1 MPKMSYTRKV
11 AYNTAAQIV
20 GKVIG
25 IGISLVTIAT
35 LFRYLGVEG
44 VGKYTTVF
52 AFVSFFSVF
61 ADFGLQWTLIRE
73 LAVQKDKNKVFQNI
87 LSLRLIVAVVIHL
100 LTFAVVWFF
109 KYPIDVKLGVGI
121 ITLSW
126 FFTTMNST
134 FVGVFQNNYRL
145 DLSVATD
152 VLGRA
157 IIYIL
162 ILLGTSYN
170 LGFTMVLIAYIFG
183 TAVNFFSNVFLSRRF
198 VTLGFGRDT
207 AYWPTIFRQAFPIG
221 IVLVF
226 HFIYFKI
233 DSLMLSWMKGMVDVG
248 IYGTSYKLLE
258 VLESLPI
265 MFLGASFPLIT
276 KYVVDKDKRLNS
288 AFQKQFDFIA
298 LAGFPIAVGTYVLAQ
313 PIIDFIGG
321 RSGEFSSTATVSF
334 LGQPA
339 TSVTVL
345 KILVFVIAISFFSNL
360 YAYLIV
366 ALGKQK
372 NMVLPTIGFAV
383 INIILNLVLIP
394 IASYIGS
401 SFATLV
407 TELVVLFSTI
417 YIAGL
422 YIKIKIAYSS
432 FFKAIMCSLVMGVV
446 TYYLNL
452 VGVNVFVNIIIAT
465 FIYGVFVFS
474 IKAVPINLIKSII
487 RREE

>member
-1 MPKMSYTRKV
+1 MSYTRKV
-11 AYNTAAQIV
+11 AYNTVAQIL
-20 GKVIG
+20 GKIIG

-52 AFVSFFSVF
+52 AFVSFFAVF

-73 LAVQKDKNKVFQNI
+73 LAVQEDKNKVFQNV
-87 LSLRLIVAVVIHL
+87 LTLRLVVALLVHL
-100 LTFAVVWFF
+100 LTFALVWFF

-126 FFTTMNST
+126 FFTTMNSA

-157 IIYIL
+157 VIYIL
-162 ILLGTSYN
+162 ILLATSYN
-170 LGFTMVLIAYIFG
+170 FGFTTVLVAYIFG
-183 TAVNFFSNVFLSRRF
+183 TAVNFFSNVLLSRRYI
-198 VTLGFGRDT
+198 TLGFGKDI
-207 AYWPTIFRQAFPIG
+207 AYWPTIFRQALPIG

-258 VLESLPI
+258 VLEALPV

-276 KYVVDKDKRLNS
+276 KYVVDKDNRLNS
-288 AFQKQFDFIA
+288 AFQKQFDFLA
-298 LAGFPIAVGTYVLAQ
+298 LVGFPVVVGTYMLAQ

-321 RSGEFSSTATVSF
+321 RSGEFSSTATISF

-345 KILVFVIAISFFSNL
+345 KILIFVVAISFFSSL
-360 YAYLIV
+360 YSYLIV

-372 NMVLPTIGFAV
+372 NMVLPTIGFAL
-383 INIILNLVLIP
+383 INIILNLILIP
-394 IASYIGS
+394 ITSYMGS
-401 SFATLV
+401 SFATLI
-407 TELVVLFSTI
+407 TEIIVLLSTI

-422 YIKIKIAYSS
+422 YVKIPISYSS
-432 FFKAIMCSLVMGVV
+432 FFKVIICSLVMGVA

-452 VGVNVFVNIIIAT
+452 AGVGLFVNIIIAM
-465 FIYGVFVFS
+465 FIYSICVFL
-474 IKAVPINLIKSII
+474 IKAVPMDLVKNIIK
-487 RREE
+487 REE

>member
-1 MPKMSYTRKV
+1 MSYTQKV

-20 GKVIG
+20 GKVVG
-25 IGISLVTIAT
+25 IGISLFTITA

-73 LAVQKDKNKVFQNI
+73 LAIQKDKNKVFQNI
-87 LSLRLIVAVVIHL
+87 LSLRLIISTVIYL
-100 LTFAVVWFF
+100 LCFSVVWLFG
-109 KYPIDVKLGVGI
+109 YPLDVKVGVGI
-121 ITLSW
+121 IAFSW
-126 FFTTMNST
+126 FFTTMNSA

-157 IIYIL
+157 IIYALVLFAI
-162 ILLGTSYN
+162 SYN
-170 LGFTMVLIAYIFG
+170 FGFASVLAAYIVG

-207 AYWPTIFRQAFPIG
+207 SYWPVLIRQALPIG
-221 IVLVF
+221 MVLVF

-233 DSLMLSWMKGMVDVG
+233 DSLMLSWMRGMVDVG

-258 VLESLPI
+258 VLDSLPV

-276 KYVVDKDKRLNS
+276 NYVISKDKRLS
-288 AFQKQFDFIA
+288 GAFQKQFDFLS
-298 LAGFPIAVGTYVLAQ
+298 LAGFPIVVGAYVLAQ
-313 PIIDFIGG
+313 PIIDLIGG
-321 RSGEFSSTATVSF
+321 RSGEFSNTATVSF

-345 KILVFVIAISFFSNL
+345 KILVFAIAISFFTNL

-372 NMVLPTIGFAV
+372 NMVLPTIGFALL
-383 INIILNLVLIP
+383 NIILNLILIP
-394 IASYIGS
+394 VGSYIGS
-401 SFATLV
+401 SFATLI
-407 TELVVLFSTI
+407 TELVVLVATV

-422 YIKIKIAYSS
+422 YIKIPISYFAFAKIIAC
-432 FFKAIMCSLVMGVV
+432 AVAMGVIAH
-446 TYYLNL
+446 YLNL
-452 VGVNVFVNIIIAT
+452 AGVNLFVNIVIAAVVYGI
-465 FIYGVFVFS
+465 FIFIVR
-474 IKAVPINLIKSII
+474 AVPMDLVKSMI
-487 RREE
+487 RRDA

>member
-1 MPKMSYTRKV
+1 MSYTQKV

-20 GKVIG
+20 GKVVG
-25 IGISLVTIAT
+25 IGISLFTITA

-44 VGKYTTVF
+44 VGRYTTVF

-87 LSLRLIVAVVIHL
+87 LSLRLIIAVLVHL
-100 LTFAVVWFF
+100 ASFAVVWLFN
-109 KYPIDVKLGVGI
+109 YPIDVKIGVGI
-121 ITLSW
+121 ITFSW

-157 IIYIL
+157 IIYVL
-162 ILLGTSYN
+162 ILLATLYD
-170 LGFTMVLIAYIFG
+170 LGFTTVLMAYIFG
-183 TAVNFFSNVFLSRRF
+183 TAVNFFSNVLLSRRF

-207 AYWPTIFRQAFPIG
+207 SYWPTLIRQAFPIG

-233 DSLMLSWMKGMVDVG
+233 DSLMLSWMRGMVDVG
-248 IYGTSYKLLE
+248 VYGTSYKLLE
-258 VLESLPI
+258 VLETLPV

-276 KYVVDKDKRLNS
+276 SYVVNKDKRLS
-288 AFQKQFDFIA
+288 GAFQKQFDFLS
-298 LAGFPIAVGTYVLAQ
+298 LAGFPIVAGTYVLSQ

-321 RSGEFSSTATVSF
+321 RSGEFSNTATVLF

-345 KILVFVIAISFFSNL
+345 KILVFVIAISFFTNL

-366 ALGKQK
+366 ALGKQR
-372 NMVLPTIGFAV
+372 NMVLPTIGFALV
-383 INIILNLVLIP
+383 NVVLNLILIP
-394 IASYIGS
+394 IGSYIGS
-401 SFATLV
+401 SFATLI
-407 TELVVLFSTI
+407 TELIVLVATV

-422 YIKIKIAYSS
+422 YIKIPISYSAFAKIIAC
-432 FFKAIMCSLVMGVV
+432 AVAMGVIAH
-446 TYYLNL
+446 YLNL
-452 VGVNVFVNIIIAT
+452 AGVNLFVNIVIAALV
-465 FIYGVFVFS
+465 YGALVFVVR
-474 IKAVPINLIKSII
+474 AVPMDLVKSMI
-487 RREE
+487 RREI